1 MKKSCD
7 HPKSVKYPQAKET
20 ETVLMASDS
29 TRAAVDVNGHLIQ
42 GGSLTLRDSLAE
54 SIYAHAVGAYIRD
67 VAHRPSIPDVEFEK
81 MARMAIQAAKLFRK
95 TQESDASS

>member
-67 VAHRPSIPDVEFEK
+67 VAHRPSIPDMEFEK
-81 MARMAIQAAKLFRK
+81 IAKISKQAALIFMR
-95 TQESDASS
+95 T

>member
-54 SIYAHAVGAYIRD
+54 SIYAHAVGAWIRD
-67 VAHRPSIPDVEFEK
+67 TCHRPSISEVEFEK
-81 MARMAIQAAKLFRK
+81 IAKISIQAAETFRK
-95 TQESDASS
+95 THSNP